1 MPTEREYLVS
11 LNRDLAK
18 PGRGRFSAEA
28 KEVLEQ
34 ARKNGMVFDKTA
46 SQIAKEERIAKP
58 VESKPVVVKENRP
71 SQSAYDAKAV
81 RAWAERNQMIEKG
94 RRGKLPTVVLNAY
107 LASNKPIRRVSVKVP
122 VQRDK
127 VRKETTGWTR
137 IKRRENDA
145 AYISE
150 PLVAVSTC
158 GGCSKGISY
167 CGCKDGPK
175 APKYLGGELLLL
187 TRPVK

>member
-28 KEVLEQ
+28 KEVLAE
-34 ARKNGMVFDKTA
+34 ARKNGMVFDKTVA
-46 SQIAKEERIAKP
+46 EIAKEKRVAKP
-58 VESKPVVVKENRP
+58 SKPVVVRENRP
-71 SQSAYDAKAV
+71 SQNLYDAKAV
-81 RAWAERNQMIEKG
+81 RSWAERNGMIEKG
-94 RRGKLPTVVLNAY
+94 RRGKVPNAIVMEY
-107 LASNKPIRRVSVKVP
+107 LARNKSETRRVSVKVP
-122 VQRDK
+122 VQRAK
-127 VRKETTGWTR
+127 VREETTGWTR
-137 IKRRENDA
+137 IKRRDKDA
-145 AYISE
+145 HYISE

-158 GGCSKGISY
+158 GDCSKSIAR

-187 TRPVK
+187 TRPAK